1 MYEKINSA
9 CRYYYVC
16 NCACFSLEVN
26 PPKDSA
32 VVSVENQNAL
42 NQYKLNCSEKVQTN
56 WKNSK
61 IKHDDTEIKISFKT
75 LPDGS
80 VEDIKVLQSSK
91 YEQNNQA
98 ALDAI
103 ADAAP
108 FEPIPEELNA
118 QYTEHIM
125 SFPCR
130 RYAIITPKVQ

>member
-1 MYEKINSA
+1 MKKLTLLVVIIIFA
-9 CRYYYVC
+9 IVPV
-16 NCACFSLEVN
+16 FSLEVN

-118 QYTEHIM
+118 QYAEHIM

>member
-1 MYEKINSA
+1 MKKIILLA
-9 CRYYYVC
+9 AIAIFAATPV
-16 NCACFSLEVN
+16 FSLEVN
-26 PPKDSA
+26 PPKDSTFA
-32 VVSVENQNAL
+32 PVENQEAL
-42 NQYKLNCSEKVQTN
+42 DQYKLKCSEKVQTN

-80 VEDIKVLQSSK
+80 IEDIKILQSSK

-103 ADAAP
+103 SDAAP

-118 QYTEHIM
+118 QYAEHIM

-130 RYAIITPKVQ
+130 RYAIITPKMQ